1 MSAGPGQGD
10 LLAQLRQSLG
20 LLQVAFDA
28 ASEAMLILDSSGEV
42 RWGNQAA
49 ADIWTDGLAILLV
62 GRRLEQ
68 LLEPIA
74 NRGGHPL
81 SLEAPVHPL
90 QLLKAGD
97 GGGVFELKGKV
108 LRLEWRLIPEPGEG
122 YRLLLA
128 RDLEPQ
134 EQALQLQ
141 RQFLNQLAHELHTPL
156 AIVSGSLSR
165 LQAKTTELSQKPRQ
179 WLAQARE
186 ETSRL
191 GRLLTTL
198 MALTDL
204 DNGRRVLCLEPA
216 PLAPWLRQWQHQQ
229 VLPAGAELELHI
241 DPEAEAV
248 RIASDGPALQEL
260 LAQLLDNSLRYSDAP
275 VRIALALRLDG
286 AQLQLR
292 WADQGWGINSEPRD
306 QVFERF
312 VRLEEHRRPQQV
324 DGAGL
329 GLALARELQAAMG
342 GSLQLAAS
350 SPDQPGVAFLASW
363 PRRDD

>member
-1 MSAGPGQGD
+1 M
-10 LLAQLRQSLG
+10 
-20 LLQVAFDA
+20 
-28 ASEAMLILDSSGEV
+28 

-191 GRLLTTL
+191 
-198 MALTDL
+198 
-204 DNGRRVLCLEPA
+204 EPA

-248 RIASDGPALQEL
+248 CIASDGPALQEL
-260 LAQLLDNSLRYSDAP
+260 LTQLLDNSLRYSDAP

-286 AQLQLR
+286 AQLQLS
-292 WADQGWGINSEPRD
+292 WADQGWGIKLEPRD